1 MVTTKTAMSETISF
15 KKLRVYIKAYET
27 ALKIFQLSKKFPPE
41 EKYLLVNQIR
51 RSSRSV
57 CANIVEAY
65 RKRRYTKHFI
75 SKLSDADGEASETLV
90 WLDFSRDQGFINN
103 HDYGILYN
111 NYINIGKMLG
121 GMIKHP
127 EKFLPRT

>member
-1 MVTTKTAMSETISF
+1 MSEIVSF
-15 KKLRVYIKAYET
+15 KKLRIYNKAYDS

-57 CANIVEAY
+57 CANIAEAY
-65 RKRRYTKHFI
+65 RKRIYTKHFI
-75 SKLSDADGEASETLV
+75 SKLSDADGEASETLI
-90 WLDFSRDQGFINN
+90 WLDFARDQDFINAN
-103 HDYGILYN
+103 EYQTLYR
-111 NYINIGKMLG
+111 NYIIIGKMLG
-121 GMIKHP
+121 GMMKQP